1 MTPLYCL
8 IDDWY
13 KANVRFNEAN
23 RLGRPQRMSDAEILT
38 LMIAGQWRVGVP
50 WRSER
55 GLLRYMLMN
64 GLKWFPAMLQRSQFN
79 RRARQ
84 VWQTLMTAGC
94 WRLY

>member
-1 MTPLYCL
+1 MDLDTFMTALYCL

-13 KANVRFNEAN
+13 KANVRINETN
-23 RLGRPQRMSDAEILT
+23 RLGRPQRMSDVEILT

-55 GLLRYMLMN
+55 GLVRYMLMN
-64 GLKWFPAMLQRSQFN
+64 RLKWFPAMLRRSQFN

-84 VWQTLMTAGC
+84 
-94 WRLY
+94 R